1 MLAHRSEIE
10 LTLAQLRQA
19 QAELDARGISY
30 GPVKLGAMI
39 EIPAAAL
46 TVRSFLKYFDFLSI
60 GTNDL
65 IQYTLAID
73 RADEAVAH
81 LYDPMHPAVL
91 RLVAEV
97 IAACNAA
104 GKEICV
110 CGEMAGDLSMTRLLL
125 GLGLRSFPCT
135 PRRFWPS
142 SRRCCAPMRKSW
154 SPGRSRSW
162 TAKVLP
168 SCSTSRPEVLERR
181 GTRVR
186 VLPAVCLARRPTD
199 KDRVMN
205 YCSEQEIAQ
214 AIEPVLEDAE
224 LARQLAAQSRPAVW
238 LQTQLVEGED
248 EIPLGATK
256 LGGCPDLPA
265 QTRWPERGPYPDTH
279 QRVESHRADS
289 VAPNSRWRWAK
300 PEQAQKFRAEALQH
314 VERLLNP
321 FPLHFLA
328 QINFADVWAAG
339 PVDEDM
345 PRSGLLSLFYDLGA
359 ALGLRPG
366 GRLFAEGA
374 VA

>member
-1 MLAHRSEIE
+1 
-10 LTLAQLRQA
+10 
-19 QAELDARGISY
+19 
-30 GPVKLGAMI
+30 
-39 EIPAAAL
+39 
-46 TVRSFLKYFDFLSI
+46 
-60 GTNDL
+60 
-65 IQYTLAID
+65 
-73 RADEAVAH
+73 
-81 LYDPMHPAVL
+81 
-91 RLVAEV
+91 
-97 IAACNAA
+97 
-104 GKEICV
+104 
-110 CGEMAGDLSMTRLLL
+110 
-125 GLGLRSFPCT
+125 
-135 PRRFWPS
+135 
-142 SRRCCAPMRKSW
+142 
-154 SPGRSRSW
+154 
-162 TAKVLP
+162 
-168 SCSTSRPEVLERR
+168 
-181 GTRVR
+181 
-186 VLPAVCLARRPTD
+186 
-199 KDRVMN
+199 MN

-238 LQTQLVEGED
+238 LQTQLAQGED

-345 PRSGLLSLFYDLGA
+345 PRSGLLSLFYDLVEQPWGYDPADACSLKALWHEAGSQLQRHEQPA
-359 ALGLRPG
+359 ALQAISADWQIKPATCELHACRAP
-366 GRLFAEGA
+366 LPIESAQWNALQLPLTEEQEDAFAEWWFDEAQNDASNDGEDACCHRIGGWPTPVQGDMQTECALVAAGQYCGNGQAYQDPALQA
-374 VA
+374 VRETAGQWLLLLQLGTDEKLGMNWGDNGQLYLWIRRDDLRARRFDKAWLVLQCH